1 MVKKD
6 SAEDKNEWRQ
16 QQKPRWRYVDPSQR
30 KVKDPKKAIKNIF
43 IYFKKY
49 IPFFSIAVFCAIASS
64 ILALIGPSYLSDMTD
79 LIVEWLWAEIDLDWI
94 IHIWIILAILY
105 WLSWLLSITQWF
117 VTATLTAKMSLHLRR
132 DIIKKLNSLPIKFY
146 DKNTT
151 WDILSRITN
160 DVFLLT
166 NNLNNSLTTL
176 IISFIMLFW
185 SLCMMIY
192 TNLILT
198 LTAITTVIIWAAI
211 IFFLMQRSQT
221 HYDNQQAYLWKIN
234 GHVEEAFSGHSVIKA
249 YNAEDELKERFVEL
263 NWALKHS
270 TFMAEFISWIAM
282 PIVIFIENFW
292 YVVIAVIWALLAFNW
307 DIKFW
312 VIVAFLVYIR
322 YFSDPLIRISWLS
335 QRIQVAAAAAERIFS
350 FLWERELDDESKKG
364 KNNLFSKGE
373 VVFEHVKFWYDKK
386 KTIIHDLSF
395 TAKAW
400 DKIAIVWPTWAWKTT
415 IVNLLMRFHE
425 INDGKITIDWINT
438 KDMTREYIHSLFCMV
453 LQDTWVF
460 DWTIRENIAYNKEN
474 ATEEEIV
481 RASKAVWL
489 HHFVTTLPKWYD
501 TILDEKVSL
510 SMWQKQ
516 QLTIARA
523 MVYNAPMLILD
534 EATSSIDTRT
544 EQYIQDAMDKLM
556 ENRTS
561 FIIAHRLST
570 IKNADL
576 ILVLKDWDII
586 ESWNHDELIKKNGF
600 YKDLYESQ
608 FSEE

>member
-6 SAEDKNEWRQ
+6 SAEDKNEWR

-249 YNAEDELKERFVEL
+249 YNAEDELKERFVEI

-400 DKIAIVWPTWAWKTT
+400 DKVAIVWPTWAWKTT